1 MNYMYMK
8 TLPFNTILLLHFMH
22 ISTYKMEKKFY
33 LMKPN
38 IKKDD
43 IASKW
48 SETLSRLDGVFN
60 SEHQNEVID
69 IKFNMSRY
77 SNDKFFNILYKF
89 SSGEC
94 KCIILITNI
103 LLNYRPFSIDDLITH
118 NPLRAAPSCRAIR
131 AKRSYYVDER

>member
-1 MNYMYMK
+1 MYMK

-60 SEHQNEVID
+60 SEHQNEVHD
-69 IKFNMSRY
+69 NKFNMSRY
-77 SNDKFFNILYKF
+77 SNDKFFKILYKF

-94 KCIILITNI
+94 KCITLIMNI
-103 LLNYRPFSIDDLITH
+103 LLNY
-118 NPLRAAPSCRAIR
+118 
-131 AKRSYYVDER
+131 